1 MDLFSLFNRCV
12 RTCRQ
17 PAGDTV
23 HQKFRMIINAHIL
36 LMKRGIERGRERGGG
51 GAWSCYHW
59 TKLNRDRLAANE
71 AVWRSVSGKTSL

>member
-1 MDLFSLFNRCV
+1 MPTASRRYRSSKISNDNQC
-12 RTCRQ
+12 
-17 PAGDTV
+17 A
-23 HQKFRMIINAHIL
+23 HIINEEGN
-36 LMKRGIERGRERGGG
+36 KEGKRERGG